1 MGVFDVF
8 CAESGIALNGDTRLV
23 MLAESGNGR
32 FEPIALPIK
41 GCYNRYGS
49 IDADDDS
56 LDENGRAVFEFC
68 KKLKYDTP
76 PFGKEF
82 EEHLSVLNMGPSE
95 DSWAEWNGHRV
106 SFALL
111 HGGIYDAIVQTVM
124 SGGKPNW
131 TPYSKAS
138 LKNKLLQSLFDE
150 AFRNAAI
157 SRAIYPKFPAKLQ
170 AELIELLRFRA
181 WGTTLTPLDIT
192 KCDQF
197 TGFSRRQNVEGAP
210 EDYLNA
216 ARKKYE
222 PFPLLLDALKQDEQ
236 RWRETWAD

>member
-8 CAESGIALNGDTRLV
+8 CAESGIALHGDTRLV
-23 MLAESGNGR
+23 MLAESGNEC

-49 IDADDDS
+49 IDASDDS
-56 LDENGRAVFEFC
+56 LDKNGRAIFEFC

-95 DSWAEWNGHRV
+95 DSWARWNGQRI

-111 HGGIYDAIVQTVM
+111 HDGIYEAIAQTVM
-124 SGGKPNW
+124 NGGKPEW

-138 LKNKLLQSLFDE
+138 LQRKTFQSLFDD
-150 AFRNAAI
+150 AFHNSAI
-157 SRAIYPKFPAKLQ
+157 SRTIYPELPTKLQ
-170 AELIELLRFRA
+170 GELIEFVCYRA
-181 WGTTLTPLDIT
+181 WGTPLTPLDVT
-192 KCDQF
+192 KGDQF
-197 TGFSRRQNVEGAP
+197 TGFSKGENIDSAP

-222 PFPLLLDALKQDEQ
+222 SFPLLLEALNQDER
-236 RWRETWAD
+236 RWRETWPE